1 MSLMMQEKLFVLHL
15 DPWVHTFFT
24 WVTEWEVL
32 QLYAQLWWLLI
43 SRTRFVWLFELWAKL
58 VTTFTEYHFHW
69 KEQLTNSL
77 CGLGC
82 LAETSLQGSE
92 KVTAGKPL
100 TIPVAKDSLQAFTWK
115 LKFWKTC
122 FHSELDNFSI
132 GRFFWCDQW

>member
-1 MSLMMQEKLFVLHL
+1 MSLMMQEKLFVLYL
-15 DPWVHTFFT
+15 DPWVRTFFT

-77 CGLGC
+77 CGTGVFGRDFSTREWEGHC
-82 LAETSLQGSE
+82 RKTTDNTCCQGQPASFHMKIKILE
-92 KVTAGKPL
+92 NL
-100 TIPVAKDSLQAFTWK
+100 FSQWTWQ
-115 LKFWKTC
+115 L
-122 FHSELDNFSI
+122 LN
-132 GRFFWCDQW
+132 R